1 MAARRSLFWIVFL
14 GGAGVL
20 ALIPEF
26 FPAPADV
33 VVRPLAPSTASPL
46 RAQGQLAELRTPAA
60 APPVPSRDAPL
71 QAEPVHAEPE
81 RQAAPRADLFA
92 AHSWYVAPPPPPP
105 APPPAPVAPPP
116 PMAPPL
122 PFAFLGKLQEPERL
136 RVFLVRGERAYTVSE
151 GDVLDGAYRVERV
164 TDTQISLTY
173 LPLNQTQTLAL
184 GSRP

>member
-1 MAARRSLFWIVFL
+1 MAARRGLFWILFL

-26 FPAPADV
+26 FETPAEALVQP
-33 VVRPLAPSTASPL
+33 VRAPEL
-46 RAQGQLAELRTPAA
+46 LEQRARQGQLAELRSTPAPA
-60 APPVPSRDAPL
+60 GG
-71 QAEPVHAEPE
+71 AEV
-81 RQAAPRADLFA
+81 PRAAAVVGASSVQPQLDLFA

-136 RVFLVRGERAYTVSE
+136 RVFLLRGERTYTVSE

-164 TDTQISLTY
+164 TDAQISLTY

>member
-1 MAARRSLFWIVFL
+1 MAARRSLFWILFL
-14 GGAGVL
+14 GAAGVL

-26 FPAPADV
+26 FPESVDI
-33 VVRPLAPSTASPL
+33 VVRPLAPRTAPPL
-46 RAQGQLAELRTPAA
+46 RAQGPLADLRAPAA
-60 APPVPSRDAPL
+60 TVPPAAPT
-71 QAEPVHAEPE
+71 EPVSAREVE
-81 RQAAPRADLFA
+81 PRADLFA

-116 PMAPPL
+116 PQAPPL

-136 RVFLVRGERAYTVSE
+136 RVFLVRGERTYTVSE

-173 LPLNQTQTLAL
+173 LPLNQIQTLAL